1 MCRSER
7 APPNGYVPMGGASN
21 YVASAPSPPGRHD
34 DDDDDDDINVSIRD
48 ETAHYLKPV
57 SGGKKNSKPT
67 TTTTAANGRGDADVS
82 EPLLSRDVE
91 LRDKSSPPAAG
102 GSQAHDKPPTY
113 SVCMAD
119 S

>member
-1 MCRSER
+1 
-7 APPNGYVPMGGASN
+7 MGGASN
-21 YVASAPSPPGRHD
+21 YVASAPSPPGRH

-57 SGGKKNSKPT
+57 SGGKKSSKPT

-91 LRDKSSPPAAG
+91 LRDKSPPAAAG
-102 GSQAHDKPPTY
+102 GNQAHDKPPTY